1 MTEPTTPPDRPD
13 DQPPAADEP
22 VAPQQERQAD
32 PYAERAARDQLL
44 GPGDDPD

>member
-1 MTEPTTPPDRPD
+1 MSEPITDPDLPD
-13 DQPPAADEP
+13 DEPATADDEVQPPP
-22 VAPQQERQAD
+22 D